1 MAKKKKPKANSAT
14 IARNKKATHDY
25 FIMEDFEAGVA
36 LEGWEVKSLREGR
49 VQIKE
54 AYVINQN
61 GELFL
66 FGAHITPL
74 IQASSHVVA
83 DPIRNRKLLLHK
95 KEIHHLIGSVD
106 RKGYTMV
113 PLSLYWK
120 RGKVKCKI
128 ALGKGRKLH
137 DKRETIKRR
146 EWNIEK
152 QRVMKMNHS

>member
-25 FIMEDFEAGVA
+25 FIMEEFEAGIA

-54 AYVINQN
+54 SYVINKD

-74 IQASSHVVA
+74 AQASTHVVA
-83 DPIRNRKLLLHK
+83 DPTRTRKLLLK
-95 KEIHHLIGSVD
+95 RKEIHYLIGSVD
-106 RKGYTMV
+106 RKGYAMI

-128 ALGKGRKLH
+128 ALGKGKKLH

-146 EWNIEK
+146 EWDIEK
-152 QRVMKMNHS
+152 QRVMKMNR

>member
-1 MAKKKKPKANSAT
+1 M
-14 IARNKKATHDY
+14 
-25 FIMEDFEAGVA
+25 
-36 LEGWEVKSLREGR
+36 
-49 VQIKE
+49 
-54 AYVINQN
+54 INQN

-106 RKGYTMV
+106 RKGYAMV
-113 PLSLYWK
+113 PMSLYWK

-128 ALGKGRKLH
+128 ALGKGKKLH